1 MNSRRN
7 PFRPVRHHQQMTAVH
22 DDTYRRN
29 EKPPEPT
36 SCPECGAAYLQGRWT
51 WAAPPD
57 DAYVELCPACQ
68 RIHDDL
74 PAGYVTLKGDFV
86 RAHRDEVLAVVH
98 ACATREKPEHPLQ
111 RIMGIADVAA
121 GLEVA
126 TTDAHLARGIAG
138 ALQGAF
144 KGRVSIRFAKEE
156 NFLRATWE
164 RAK

>member
-1 MNSRRN
+1 MNSRRT
-7 PFRPVRHHQQMTAVH
+7 PFHPVRHHRQMTAAH
-22 DDTYRRN
+22 DDSNRRN
-29 EKPPEPT
+29 DKPLEPT
-36 SCPECGAAYLQGRWT
+36 SCPGCGAAYLEGRWT
-51 WAAPPD
+51 WTAPPD
-57 DAYVELCPACQ
+57 DAHIELCPACQ

-86 RAHRDEVLAVVH
+86 RAHRDEVLAVVR
-98 ACATREKPEHPLQ
+98 ACATREKPLQ

-121 GLEVA
+121 GVEVA

-144 KGRVSIRFAKEE
+144 KGRVSIRFAKDE